1 MAKVSA
7 YASVA
12 INAASNPRIMGS
24 GSDWPWVIVWFSEY
38 ISPVTLIEI
47 NEWEVDR
54 KRQAARVH
62 KIVIIMY
69 LQ

>member
-1 MAKVSA
+1 MCAVAKVSA

-24 GSDWPWVIVWFSEY
+24 GLATLALGDCVVFRMY

-47 NEWEVDR
+47 NE
-54 KRQAARVH
+54 
-62 KIVIIMY
+62 
-69 LQ
+69 